1 MRLMG
6 RMGAGSAGNLEKTL
20 TGRSRC
26 RTELLIAFSAFAI
39 SVTSLFKLFLCDL
52 LFKRSWW

>member
-1 MRLMG
+1 MG

-20 TGRSRC
+20 IGRSHC